1 MEIKKISKNSLKYL
15 SFSLVIIFLVNN
27 FIFVALSQTEISE
40 KVKLEEQINQLW
52 SKIIEKAKWEK

>member
-1 MEIKKISKNSLKYL
+1 LEIKKISKNSLKYL

-27 FIFVALSQTEISE
+27 FIFAALSQTEISE